1 MKGKAIIQ
9 MINPFTKKVEE
20 EFEEKNIITNAI
32 KNAFYLPPQWQRGLS
47 DATAG
52 DSSLLTWQNNLFPL
66 NRNGL
71 GGILLWDETIPE
83 NIETIVP
90 PMNVNNVGFA
100 GGNYS
105 GANEFK
111 GTLNSLET
119 VALSNGWRNVWDFDT
134 SKCNGQTIKSLSLTN
149 IRCGNNGWNTYGI
162 GNNEYTSRGWEFDIG
177 AFTKENTDDKIIG
190 FVDSTYGVKEDYNTI
205 LCCKYLNTTS
215 FKFYKIR
222 KPNFKNLKINDFNPY
237 DTSGNFDEVTVNFGV
252 ANSNR
257 NARNSILIEN
267 NLHIINYWGIAI
279 LEHIIVNL
287 SDYSFTRNLISTSGH
302 SKSFSTSGAKIFFE
316 GKYFVGCTDNR
327 FIVFNSDGS
336 FYRNVADITNGN
348 NSSYV
353 FYSYGGNLFYN
364 HSYYSGS
371 VNHHIVELSL
381 DKERIITTS
390 SNIAPTIK
398 IDSNLKYPLSFGF
411 WNSGSSNS
419 GIMVSNYYL
428 GSINNLATP
437 IVKTS
442 DFNMKIIY
450 EITND

>member
-1 MKGKAIIQ
+1 MTGKSTIQ

-20 EFEEKNIITNAI
+20 QFENKNIITNAI
-32 KNAFYLPPQWQRGLS
+32 KNAFYLPPQWQRGLAA
-47 DATAG
+47 ATAAG
-52 DSSLLTWQNNLFPL
+52 SLLDWQNNLFPL

-83 NIETIVP
+83 NVETVYP

-134 SKCNGQTIKSLSLTN
+134 SRCNGKTIKSLSLTHVN
-149 IRCGNNGWNTYGI
+149 CGNNGWNTYGI
-162 GNNEYTSRGWEFDIG
+162 GNNEYASIGWEFDIG
-177 AFTKENTDDKIIG
+177 VFTKENTDDKIIG

-205 LCCKYLNTTS
+205 LCCKYLNSSS
-215 FKFYKIR
+215 FKFYKRR
-222 KPNFKNLKINDFNPY
+222 KPNLNNLKINDFNPY
-237 DTSGNFDEVTVNFGV
+237 NTSGNFDEVTVDFGIT
-252 ANSNR
+252 NSNR

-267 NLHIINYWGIAI
+267 NLHIINHWGIAI

-302 SKSFSTSGAKIFFE
+302 SKTFSTGGAKIFFE
-316 GKYFVGCTDNR
+316 GKYFVGCSDNS
-327 FIVFNSDGS
+327 FIVLNSDGS
-336 FYRNVADITNGN
+336 FYRNVANIKNGN
-348 NSSYV
+348 SSSYV

-364 HSYYSGS
+364 YSYFYSGAPQY
-371 VNHHIVELSL
+371 IVELSL
-381 DKERIITTS
+381 NKERIATTS
-390 SNIAPTIK
+390 ISYAPTIE
-398 IDSNLKYPLSFGF
+398 IESNLKYPLSFGF
-411 WNSGSSNS
+411 WNSGHSDS
-419 GIMVSNYYL
+419 GIMASNYYL

-437 IVKTS
+437 IVKTA

-450 EITND
+450 EITNG